1 MKTHLPLVSIAMPF
15 YNCRETLAPAL
26 ISVVRQTYPNWEL
39 LLCDDGSTDGSFECA
54 RGFRDERI
62 ALTTDSRRRG
72 LAALLNQCIDRARGE
87 YIARMDADD
96 IAYPGRLERQVRFL
110 EEHRDIDL
118 AGSQMLIFGEDG
130 AALGKRALPC
140 DHQGIVANPAV
151 SFGIGHPTWM
161 GRAAWFRRYRYNPR
175 AVRYEDVELLYRAY
189 RESRFANLP
198 EILHA
203 YREPH
208 GGLAKRFKT
217 RVERVR
223 FLLRSHHEFAY
234 RSALVEP
241 LKAAIDAAIVGSG
254 LRYAMLRSREQRL
267 NPDEIAGWQA
277 LWRECLEQEVASR
290 CAS

>member
-1 MKTHLPLVSIAMPF
+1 MPF

-203 YREPH
+203 YRETPWRPGEALQDSGRASPFLVAVAPRIRVPVRS
-208 GGLAKRFKT
+208 GG
-217 RVERVR
+217 
-223 FLLRSHHEFAY
+223 
-234 RSALVEP
+234 
-241 LKAAIDAAIVGSG
+241 AAQSGDRCGNCG
-254 LRYAMLRSREQRL
+254 LRPTLRH
-267 NPDEIAGWQA
+267 A
-277 LWRECLEQEVASR
+277 QEPRAE
-290 CAS
+290 AEPG

>member
-1 MKTHLPLVSIAMPF
+1 MPF
-15 YNCRETLAPAL
+15 YNCRETLGAAL

-39 LLCDDGSTDGSFECA
+39 LLCDDGSTDGSLEYA
-54 RGFRDERI
+54 RGFQDARI
-62 ALTTDSRRRG
+62 ALSTDSRRRG
-72 LAALLNQCIDRARGE
+72 LAARLNQCIDRSRGE

-96 IAYPGRLERQVRFL
+96 IAYPDRLERQVRFL
-110 EEHRDIDL
+110 ESHPDIDL

-161 GRAAWFRRYRYNPR
+161 GRSAWFRRYRYNPM

-208 GGLAKRFKT
+208 GGWSKRFKT

-223 FLLRSHHEFAY
+223 FLWQSRPEFAC
-234 RSALVEP
+234 RAALVEP
-241 LKAAIDAAIVGSG
+241 VKAAMDAAIVVSG
-254 LRYAMLRSREQRL
+254 LRYAMLRGREQRL
-267 NPDEIAGWQA
+267 DPGEIARWRE
-277 LWRECLEQEVASR
+277 LWGECLEKEVASG